1 MAVSPTIRRPT
12 PDGLPRPG
20 ARRNGLLSP
29 SPSGPGCFRVTS
41 PAPPPSGPLSS
52 RPSCFQTSARLRTP
66 PVLTLPVESTP
77 ARTIEAAGRPGIRSS
92 LGAAPTAGPLFDPG
106 VHLGAGPRT
115 HGPRITTETC
125 PNPSVEG
132 LVIVSRIQAIQPTN
146 GAKTA
151 VAAAV
156 LSIMLL
162 AGCANGP
169 SSPHSGGAA
178 AEAGGTQSETP
189 SPAAVAA
196 AAEGS
201 PSAAA
206 KMVCG
211 DETRANITR
220 ILSLPASPPTS
231 DSWAEKLYTCTYSLP
246 SGPLVLS
253 VRETADPAAARARFD
268 SLQRQ
273 PTARPIEGMTNLG
286 LPGFETTAGSVVFA
300 KDNFVLTVDATAL
313 PPTLGPHSVS
323 RNAFAY
329 ETATGVLACWSE

>member
-1 MAVSPTIRRPT
+1 MRAPSGTSAQDLRVFKKMGSLRGALCPDFPVDSPLPEPSRVQAGRVSAV
-12 PDGLPRPG
+12 
-20 ARRNGLLSP
+20 
-29 SPSGPGCFRVTS
+29 PSGPH
-41 PAPPPSGPLSS
+41 L
-52 RPSCFQTSARLRTP
+52 RPDRF
-66 PVLTLPVESTP
+66 ST
-77 ARTIEAAGRPGIRSS
+77 RR
-92 LGAAPTAGPLFDPG
+92 
-106 VHLGAGPRT
+106 GAGPRT
-115 HGPRITTETC
+115 HGPRINTETC

-132 LVIVSRIQAIQPTN
+132 LVIVSRIQAIQPN

-151 VAAAV
+151 LAAAV

-162 AGCANGP
+162 SGCANGGP
-169 SSPHSGGAA
+169 SAPPAGTAA
-178 AEAGGTQSETP
+178 AESGGTQSETP
-189 SPAAVAA
+189 SPAAVAT

-220 ILSLPASPPTS
+220 ILSLSASPPTS

-246 SGPLVLS
+246 SGRLVLS
-253 VRETADPAAARARFD
+253 VKETADPAAARARFD

-273 PTARPIEGMTNLG
+273 PTARPIEGMANLG
-286 LPGFETTAGSVVFA
+286 LPGFETTAGSVVFT

-329 ETATGVLACWSE
+329 ETATAVLACWSE